1 MKIGFVGVGHVAQ
14 TLSRHFI
21 QAGHEVIL
29 SNSRGPESLIGIIRQ
44 LGPKARAGTDIDA
57 AAADIVILATQWENA
72 PAALKG
78 INWKDK
84 ILVDATNHFGSNYKV
99 VQLGNKTGSEVVA
112 EFAPGAKVLKAFN
125 HVVTSWIQEVPADM
139 NTVLFVAGVDIGS
152 LKSGGS
158 LLQLGGGLNGLLLK
172 ITERYK
178 STEIRTEPFMQK
190 HKLLDS
196 IRLGDLELRNR
207 VVMAPMTRART
218 EASSHLATDLMAE
231 WHLAER

>member
-1 MKIGFVGVGHVAQ
+1 MTIGFIGAGRVAQ

-21 QAGHEVIL
+21 HAGQEVTL
-29 SNSRGPESLIGIIRQ
+29 SNSRGPDTLRDLIGR
-44 LGPKARAGTDIDA
+44 LGPKAHAGTNTDA

-99 VQLGNKTGSEVVA
+99 AQLGNKTGSEVVA

-139 NTVLFVAGVDIGS
+139 NTVLFVAGDDLEAKTKLLEIIRSARFHAVDVGS

-178 STEIRTEPFMQK
+178 
-190 HKLLDS
+190 
-196 IRLGDLELRNR
+196 
-207 VVMAPMTRART
+207 
-218 EASSHLATDLMAE
+218 
-231 WHLAER
+231 

>member
-1 MKIGFVGVGHVAQ
+1 MKIGFIGAGHVAQ

-21 QAGHEVIL
+21 EAGHEVIL
-29 SNSRGPESLIGIIRQ
+29 SNSRGPASLIGIIRQ
-44 LGPKARAGTDIDA
+44 LGPKARAGANIDA

-78 INWKDK
+78 IDWKDK
-84 ILVDATNHFGSNYKV
+84 ILVDATNHFGPNYKV

-139 NTVLFVAGVDIGS
+139 NTVLFVAGDDLEAKTKLLEIIRSARFHGVDIGS

-207 VVMAPMTRART
+207 VVMAP
-218 EASSHLATDLMAE
+218 
-231 WHLAER
+231 